1 MTLERPGRRQ
11 EREFLELVGRS
22 RALHGPW
29 VTPPRT
35 KAGYASL
42 LRRSRRRS
50 CEAFF
55 VRASET
61 GELAG
66 AVWITEIVRGV
77 FRSGYLSYHGFA
89 PTAGRGLMGAGLA
102 AVIRKAFRD
111 LGLHRLE
118 ANIRPGN
125 RDSIRLVRRLGF
137 RREGFSPRYL
147 RLGGCWRDH
156 ERWAIL
162 AEEFRAGRGGRARP
176 KLRRPRF
183 VPSSDKGES

>member
-1 MTLERPGRRQ
+1 MALERPGRRQ
-11 EREFLELVGRS
+11 EKEFLALVRRS
-22 RALHGPW
+22 GALHRPW
-29 VTPPRT
+29 TKPPRT
-35 KAGYASL
+35 KAGYAAL
-42 LRRSRRRS
+42 LRQARRRS

-77 FRSGYLSYHGFA
+77 FRSGYLSYYGFA
-89 PTAGRGLMGAGLA
+89 PTAGRGLMSAGLE
-102 AVIRKAFRD
+102 AVIRKSFRE

-147 RLGGCWRDH
+147 RLGGRWRDH

-162 AEEFRAGRGGRARP
+162 AEEFRAGPALRGRP
-176 KLRRPRF
+176 ALRRRRS
-183 VPSSDKGES
+183 VPSSEKGES

>member
-1 MTLERPGRRQ
+1 MSLERPGRRQ
-11 EREFLELVGRS
+11 EKEFLGLVRRS
-22 RALHGPW
+22 GGLHRPW
-29 VTPPRT
+29 VKPPRT
-35 KAGYASL
+35 KSGYAAL
-42 LRRSRRRS
+42 LRQSRRRS

-77 FRSGYLSYHGFA
+77 FRSGYLSYYGFA

-102 AVIRKAFRD
+102 AVIRTAFRD

-118 ANIRPGN
+118 ANIRPEN

-137 RREGFSPRYL
+137 RREGYSPRYL
-147 RLGGCWRDH
+147 RLDGRWRDH

-162 AEEFRAGRGGRARP
+162 AEEFRAGRAGRERP
-176 KLRRPRF
+176 TLGRRS
-183 VPSSDKGES
+183 VSSSNKGDS